1 MGWQYE
7 GCGDQNSCPDR
18 ITPPLT
24 GSRRL
29 LDPDSLRYMMRWQP
43 PVPASGWPVYDSGPE
58 ERAAERAEQER
69 SRRHAERLKE
79 QGSSTFLRAW
89 IAEAGRQLGLKN
101 R

>member
-24 GSRRL
+24 PQALGL
-29 LDPDSLRYMMRWQP
+29 LDPDSLQYMMRWQP
-43 PVPASGWPVYDSGPE
+43 PVPASGWPVFDSGPE

-69 SRRHAERLKE
+69 RLRHAARRMQQDPLVC
-79 QGSSTFLRAW
+79 LRAW
-89 IAEAGRQLGLKN
+89 IAEAGQQLGLKS
-101 R
+101 